1 VLQANKQTG
10 RQWELTRDGLVW
22 LDSTEKS
29 TCPWST
35 TLLSGSIRPTH
46 QATSISRL
54 LRRQSTSLLV
64 PSCVRCTHAHS
75 LTLARISVSD
85 NEHLSTT
92 STAVLSEYPLADE
105 HHRVISN
112 WLLSVLV
119 PRIYHSWFEL
129 YCTTANV
136 RAIQQRGHL
145 MSGVGMLTHPR
156 DVTIITVPTK

>member
-1 VLQANKQTG
+1 VVNNFVE
-10 RQWELTRDGLVW
+10 WFN
-22 LDSTEKS
+22 STNTPGNVDLS
-29 TCPWST
+29 TASAAVYKFI
-35 TLLSGSIRPTH
+35 G
-46 QATSISRL
+46 AFM
-54 LRRQSTSLLV
+54 
-64 PSCVRCTHAHS
+64 CTVHAHTHTQS
-75 LTLARISVSD
+75 HTLARISVSD